1 MNASARYLK
10 NPDALPVMPEVAV
23 QLMRSLER
31 EDTSMQEVAALIER
45 DPSLAVKVL
54 RVANSAGVGA
64 QREVANLRDAAN
76 LLGMRRLRGLSLAA
90 CVSNMFPKD
99 GQFDRPRFWRHGLAT
114 AGHAKVLA
122 GLCDIDPDTAY
133 IAGLVMRIGR
143 VLMLMVEPEI
153 VARCDE
159 LNDSPDSLIG
169 HEIEWLGCSHLEVS
183 AALAKRWDFPSEI
196 VDALVAARDPLVT
209 LPFSALGA
217 VLRLASTLADAGDL
231 QLAEVDTLVAMQPEL
246 MARMGLSA
254 EDLVEYLQPW
264 DSLTLGVDQ
273 LLS

>member
-1 MNASARYLK
+1 MNASDRYLH
-10 NPDALPVMPEVAV
+10 NPDALPVMPETAV
-23 QLMRSLER
+23 QLMRTLER
-31 EDTSMQEVAALIER
+31 DDTSMNEVAALIER

-54 RVANSAGVGA
+54 RVANSAAVGA

-76 LLGMRRLRGLSLAA
+76 LIGMRHLRDLSMAA
-90 CVSNMFPKD
+90 CVANIFPTD
-99 GQFDRPRFWRHGLAT
+99 GSFDRERFWRHGLAT

-122 GLCDIDPDTAY
+122 DLCNMDPDTAY

-169 HEIEWLGCSHLEVS
+169 HEVEWLGCSHLEVS
-183 AALAKRWDFPSEI
+183 AALAKRWNFPKEI
-196 VDALVAARDPLVT
+196 VDALVAARDPLGT
-209 LPFSALGA
+209 QPFSPLGA

-231 QLAEVDTLVAMQPEL
+231 KLPEVDTLLALQPGL
-246 MARMGLSA
+246 IARLNLSA
-254 EDLVEYLQPW
+254 DDLAKNIKPW
-264 DSLTLGVDQ
+264 DSLTLGVHQ

>member
-1 MNASARYLK
+1 MNSFDRYLH
-10 NPDALPVMPEVAV
+10 NSDALPVMPETAV
-23 QLMRSLER
+23 QLMRTLER
-31 EDTSMQEVAALIER
+31 DDTSMTEVAALIER
-45 DPSLAVKVL
+45 DPGLAVKVL
-54 RVANSAGVGA
+54 RVANSAAVGA

-76 LLGMRRLRGLSLAA
+76 LIGMRSLRDLSMAA
-90 CVSNMFPKD
+90 CVANIFPTD
-99 GQFDRPRFWRHGLAT
+99 STFDRERFWRHGLAT

-122 GLCDIDPDTAY
+122 GLCNVDPDTAY
-133 IAGLVMRIGR
+133 IAGLVMRVGR

-153 VARCDE
+153 VARCDQ

-169 HEIEWLGCSHLEVS
+169 HEMEWLGCSHLEVS
-183 AALAKRWDFPSEI
+183 AALAKRWNFPKAI
-196 VDALVAARDPLVT
+196 VDALVAARDPLAA

-231 QLAEVDTLVAMQPEL
+231 QLPEVDTLLAVQPEL

-254 EDLVEYLQPW
+254 DALLKNLKSW
-264 DSLTLGVDQ
+264 DSLTQGVNQ

>member
-1 MNASARYLK
+1 MSASDRYLHDS
-10 NPDALPVMPEVAV
+10 DALPVMPETAV
-23 QLMRSLER
+23 QLMRTLGR
-31 EDTSMQEVAALIER
+31 DDTSMSEVAALIER

-64 QREVANLRDAAN
+64 QRQVASLRDAAN
-76 LLGMRRLRGLSLAA
+76 LIGMRHLRDLSMAA
-90 CVSNMFPKD
+90 CVANIFPTD
-99 GQFDRPRFWRHGLAT
+99 GTFDRERFWRHGLAT

-122 GLCDIDPDTAY
+122 GLCNVDPDTAY

-153 VARCDE
+153 VARCDD
-159 LNDSPDSLIG
+159 LNDSPDSLIR

-183 AALAKRWDFPSEI
+183 AALAKRWNFPREI
-196 VDALVAARDPLVT
+196 VDALVAARDPMGT

-231 QLAEVDTLVAMQPEL
+231 QMAEVDTLVAMQPEL
-246 MARMGLSA
+246 LARMELSTD
-254 EDLVEYLQPW
+254 DLLGNLKPW
-264 DSLTLGVDQ
+264 DDLTLGVDQ

>member
-1 MNASARYLK
+1 MNTSERYLH
-10 NPDALPVMPEVAV
+10 NPDALPVMPETAV
-23 QLMRSLER
+23 QLMRTLER
-31 EDTSMQEVAALIER
+31 DDTSMTEVVALIER

-54 RVANSAGVGA
+54 RAANSAAVGA

-76 LLGMRRLRGLSLAA
+76 LIGMRRLRDLSMAA
-90 CVSNMFPKD
+90 CVANIFPAH
-99 GQFDRPRFWRHGLAT
+99 GSFDRERFWRHGLAT

-122 GLCDIDPDTAY
+122 GLCGIDPDTAY

-169 HEIEWLGCSHLEVS
+169 HEVEWLGCSHLEVS
-183 AALAKRWDFPSEI
+183 AALAKRWNFPREI
-196 VDALVAARDPLVT
+196 VDALVAARDPLGA
-209 LPFSALGA
+209 LPFSVLGA

-231 QLAEVDTLVAMQPEL
+231 QLAEIDTLVAMQPDL
-246 MARMGLSA
+246 IARTGLA
-254 EDLVEYLQPW
+254 TADLVNHLTPW

>member
-1 MNASARYLK
+1 
-10 NPDALPVMPEVAV
+10 MPEVAAE
-23 QLMRSLER
+23 LMRTLER
-31 EDTSMQEVAALIER
+31 EDTSMGEVAALIER

-90 CVSNMFPKD
+90 CVSNLFPKE
-99 GQFDRPRFWRHGLAT
+99 GKFDRPRFWRHALAT

-122 GLCDIDPDTAY
+122 GLCNIDPDTAY

-153 VARCDE
+153 VARCDD

-196 VDALVAARDPLVT
+196 VDALVAARDPLGS

-231 QLAEVDTLVAMQPEL
+231 QLPEVDTLISMQPEL
-246 MARMGLSA
+246 MTRMGLSA

-264 DSLTLGVDQ
+264 ESVTLGVDQ

>member
-1 MNASARYLK
+1 MNASDRYLH
-10 NPDALPVMPEVAV
+10 NPDALPVMPELAMR
-23 QLMRSLER
+23 LMRTLER
-31 EDTSMQEVAALIER
+31 EDTSMSEVAALIER
-45 DPSLAVKVL
+45 DPSLSVKVL

-64 QREVANLRDAAN
+64 QREVANMRDAAN
-76 LLGMRRLRGLSLAA
+76 VLGMRRLRDLSLAA
-90 CVSNMFPKD
+90 CVSNLFPKD

-122 GLCDIDPDTAY
+122 GLCGIDPDTAY

-159 LNDSPDSLIG
+159 LNDSPDCLIG

-183 AALAKRWDFPSEI
+183 AALAKRWNFPNEI
-196 VDALVAARDPLVT
+196 VDALVAARDPLSAV
-209 LPFSALGA
+209 PFSVLGA

-231 QLAEVDTLVAMQPEL
+231 QLAEIDTLVAMQSEV
-246 MARMGLSA
+246 MARLDLSA
-254 EDLVEYLQPW
+254 DEVAQHLLSWET
-264 DSLTLGVDQ
+264 LTLGVDQ

>member
-1 MNASARYLK
+1 MNASDRYLL
-10 NPDALPVMPEVAV
+10 NSDALPVMPETAV
-23 QLMRSLER
+23 KLMRTLER
-31 EDTSMQEVAALIER
+31 DDTSMAEVAALIER

-54 RVANSAGVGA
+54 RVANSAGIGA

-76 LLGMRRLRGLSLAA
+76 LIGMRRLRDLSMAA
-90 CVSNMFPKD
+90 CVANIFPKD
-99 GQFDRPRFWRHGLAT
+99 GTFDRERFWRHGLAT

-122 GLCDIDPDTAY
+122 GLCNIDPDTAY
-133 IAGLVMRIGR
+133 LAGLVMRIGR

-153 VARCDE
+153 VSRCDD

-169 HEIEWLGCSHLEVS
+169 HEFEWLGCSHLEVS
-183 AALAKRWDFPSEI
+183 AALAKRWNFPRDI
-196 VDALVAARDPLVT
+196 VNALVAARDPLGT

-231 QLAEVDTLVAMQPEL
+231 QLPEIDTLMATQPAL
-246 MARMGLSA
+246 IARMELTA
-254 EDLVEYLQPW
+254 DELVEYLKPW
-264 DSLTLGVDQ
+264 DDLTQGVDQ

>member
-1 MNASARYLK
+1 MNASDRYLK

-31 EDTSMQEVAALIER
+31 EDTSMHEVAALIER

-153 VARCDE
+153 VARCDD

-183 AALAKRWDFPSEI
+183 AALAKRWDFPNEI
-196 VDALVAARDPLVT
+196 VDSLVAARDPLAT
-209 LPFSALGA
+209 LPFSPLGA

-231 QLAEVDTLVAMQPEL
+231 QLAEVDTLVALQPEL

-254 EDLVEYLQPW
+254 QDLVEYLLPW
-264 DSLTLGVDQ
+264 EALTVGVDQ

>member
-1 MNASARYLK
+1 MNASDRYLH
-10 NPDALPVMPEVAV
+10 NADTLPVMPETAT
-23 QLMRSLER
+23 QLMRTLER
-31 EDTSMQEVAALIER
+31 DDTSMTEVAALIER

-54 RVANSAGVGA
+54 RAANSAAVGA

-76 LLGMRRLRGLSLAA
+76 LIGMRHLRDLSMAA
-90 CVSNMFPKD
+90 CVANIFPKD
-99 GQFDRPRFWRHGLAT
+99 STFDRERFWRHGLAT

-169 HEIEWLGCSHLEVS
+169 HEMEWLGCSHLEVS
-183 AALAKRWDFPSEI
+183 AALAKRWNFPKQI
-196 VDALVAARDPLVT
+196 VDALVAARDPLGT
-209 LPFSALGA
+209 LPFSALGS
-217 VLRLASTLADAGDL
+217 VLRLASTLADAGEL
-231 QLAEVDTLVAMQPEL
+231 QLPEVETLLATQPEL
-246 MARMGLSA
+246 IARLELSA
-254 EDLVEYLQPW
+254 SDLVENLHPW
-264 DSLTLGVDQ
+264 DSVTLGVDQ

>member
-1 MNASARYLK
+1 MNASDRYLK

-31 EDTSMQEVAALIER
+31 EDTSMHEVAALIER

-90 CVSNMFPKD
+90 CVSNMFPND

-153 VARCDE
+153 VARCDA

-196 VDALVAARDPLVT
+196 VDALVAARNPLVS
-209 LPFSALGA
+209 LPFSPLGA

-231 QLAEVDTLVAMQPEL
+231 QLPEVDTLVAMQPEL
-246 MARMGLSA
+246 MARMELSA
-254 EDLVEYLQPW
+254 EDLVEYLLPW
-264 DSLTLGVDQ
+264 EALTLGVDQ
-273 LLS
+273 LLA

>member
-1 MNASARYLK
+1 
-10 NPDALPVMPEVAV
+10 
-23 QLMRSLER
+23 MRSLER

-122 GLCDIDPDTAY
+122 GLCEIDPDTAY

-153 VARCDE
+153 VARCDD

-169 HEIEWLGCSHLEVS
+169 HEVEWLGCSHLEVS
-183 AALAKRWDFPSEI
+183 AALAKRWDFPNEI
-196 VDALVAARDPLVT
+196 VDALVAARDPLAT
-209 LPFSALGA
+209 LPFSPLGA

-231 QLAEVDTLVAMQPEL
+231 QLAEVDTLVATQPEL

-264 DSLTLGVDQ
+264 DSLTMGVDQ

>member
-1 MNASARYLK
+1 MNASNRYLK
-10 NPDALPVMPEVAV
+10 NPDALPVMPEVAAE
-23 QLMRSLER
+23 LMRTLER
-31 EDTSMQEVAALIER
+31 EDTSMGEVAALIER

-99 GQFDRPRFWRHGLAT
+99 GQFDRKRFWRHGLAT

-122 GLCDIDPDTAY
+122 GLCNVDPDTAY

-153 VARCDE
+153 VARCDD
-159 LNDSPDSLIG
+159 LNDAPDSLIG
-169 HEIEWLGCSHLEVS
+169 HEVEWLGCSHLEVS
-183 AALAKRWDFPSEI
+183 AALAKRWNFPNEI
-196 VDALVAARDPLVT
+196 VDALVAARDPLAAF
-209 LPFSALGA
+209 PFSPLGA

-231 QLAEVDTLVAMQPEL
+231 QLAEVDTLVSVQSEL
-246 MARMGLSA
+246 MARMDLDA
-254 EDLVEYLQPW
+254 EDLVERLLPW
-264 DSLTLGVDQ
+264 DSLTMGVDQ
-273 LLS
+273 LLA

>member
-1 MNASARYLK
+1 MNASDRYLH
-10 NPDALPVMPEVAV
+10 NSDALPVMPELAV
-23 QLMRSLER
+23 RLMRTLQR
-31 EDTSMQEVAALIER
+31 DDTSMSEVAALIER

-64 QREVANLRDAAN
+64 EREVANLRDAAN
-76 LLGMRRLRGLSLAA
+76 LLGMRQLRDLSMAA
-90 CVSNMFPKD
+90 CIANVFPKG
-99 GQFDRPRFWRHGLAT
+99 GQFDRARFWRHGLAT

-122 GLCDIDPDTAY
+122 GLCNIDPDTAY

-153 VARCDE
+153 VARCDD

-183 AALAKRWDFPSEI
+183 AALARRWNFPSEI
-196 VDALVAARDPLVT
+196 VDALVAARDPLAT

-231 QLAEVDTLVAMQPEL
+231 QLAEVDTLVAKHPEL
-246 MARMGLSA
+246 MAHMELSA
-254 EDLVEYLQPW
+254 HDLVEYLLPW
-264 DSLTLGVDQ
+264 DRLTLGVDQ